1 MAILKNSRNP
11 KANQILNRTMT
22 TDDTE
27 VESNVESQPYG
38 SQASVS
44 SSYMQ
49 HASVNDIVIMV
60 AKPVFFTKPVFGF

>member
-1 MAILKNSRNP
+1 
-11 KANQILNRTMT
+11 MT

-60 AKPVFFTKPVFGF
+60 AKPVFLQNRFSVFKNRFEIGFRFSKPV